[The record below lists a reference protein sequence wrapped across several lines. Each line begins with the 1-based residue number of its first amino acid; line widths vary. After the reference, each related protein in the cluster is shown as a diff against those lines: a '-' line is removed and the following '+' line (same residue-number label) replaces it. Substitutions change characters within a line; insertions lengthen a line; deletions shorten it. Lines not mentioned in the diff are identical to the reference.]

1 MPNRSH
7 FRWLPA
13 IRFAVSA
20 MFLMFLM
27 PTMHPSLSG
36 LEILPLSAP
45 GTGLQLAHQERFGN
59 QQIAQNGQRFRLLY
73 WGCNV
78 CLPRENNIYRMK
90 LLCSS
95 VLNATDF
102 IKGCAEVPTKLQ
114 ASTQKKD
121 EICRGCQDSDDCCAT
136 CWLRAIA
143 GMFALNELLNSVEL
157 WLISDM
163 QHSQENWNKFTCI
176 LLETCKADTFLLS
189 FTAISPE
196 ISNKNMSTKLLNKS
210 QFHVG
215 KTICILHFTY
225 LRYFTFGFPERLVF
239 PAWTLR
245 SCLQMGRQ
253 RTRDLETH
261 QWNEISLLQNGKR
274 PISTLKRRFPEIG
287 VPPNHP
293 LQ

>member
-1 MPNRSH
+1 MLACCSVES
-7 FRWLPA
+7 
-13 IRFAVSA
+13 VSA
-20 MFLMFLM
+20 NKKVLWS
-27 PTMHPSLSG
+27 P
-36 LEILPLSAP
+36 
-45 GTGLQLAHQERFGN
+45 
-59 QQIAQNGQRFRLLY
+59 
-73 WGCNV
+73 
-78 CLPRENNIYRMK
+78 
-90 LLCSS
+90 
-95 VLNATDF
+95 VLNVTDF
-102 IKGCAEVPTKLQ
+102 IKGRAEVPTKLQ

-121 EICRGCQDSDDCCAT
+121 ETCQGCQDSDDCCAT

-163 QHSQENWNKFTCI
+163 QHSQENWNKFTYI
-176 LLETCKADTFLLS
+176 LLETFKADTFLLS
-189 FTAISPE
+189 FTAVSFE
-196 ISNKNMSTKLLNKS
+196 ISNMNMSTQLLNKS

-245 SCLQMGRQ
+245 SCLQMGSR

-274 PISTLKRRFPEIG
+274 PISTLKWRFPEIG